1 MNSRRRVNSAVMRL
15 LMFIG
20 RMLEYILAKKD
31 LFQIFAW
38 IVAIVGGLIAAFK
51 AIAES
56 RRNLRWKQAEMAKT
70 CLDEIWGNPLA
81 LAALRM
87 LDWTGLSF
95 PLPDEEGRTK
105 PISHEQRRASLRVVN
120 TQFPPGD
127 PGPFIRDAYDCLFDG
142 FERLEHFVRIKL
154 IRFED
159 VEPRLRYYVGKLA
172 SADERP
178 VAETFLSTYGFNL
191 ARCFLERFD
200 SWKPGAA

>member
-1 MNSRRRVNSAVMRL
+1 M
-15 LMFIG
+15 I
-20 RMLEYILAKKD
+20 EYILAKKD
-31 LFQIFAW
+31 LFQILAW

-70 CLDEIWGNPLA
+70 CLDEIWHDPLA
-81 LAALRM
+81 FAALRM

-95 PLPDEEGRTK
+95 PLHDEDGRTP
-105 PISHEQRRASLRVVN
+105 PISHKQRRESLRIVN

-127 PGPFIRDAYDCLFDG
+127 PGPFIRDAYDRLFDG
-142 FERLEHFVRIKL
+142 FERLEHFIRIKL

-172 SADERP
+172 SRDERA
-178 VAETFLSTYGFNL
+178 VAELFLEAYGFPS
-191 ARCFLERFD
+191 AICFLKRFA
-200 SWKPGAA
+200 SWNPTAE